1 MVLIR
6 EKDGRQEGGIPVI
19 QVRLQPFTVYES
31 ALMRTTSTLIET
43 NESLIVIDPTWLPE
57 EIATIRRDVEL
68 RRRGKKLY
76 VIYTHQHYD
85 HIIGAYA
92 FPDATVIAS
101 QAFVETDASSQLD
114 AIQSF
119 YEQNYIDR
127 PIVKPA
133 VDIMISEDGTL
144 ALGSTPITFLLTPGH
159 ESTHMSL
166 IIEPLRLLVC
176 GDYASNIEP
185 PFIEH
190 DAEAYLTSLQK
201 LQAAIYEYEIRWLIP
216 GHGDLCDDRSKM
228 MERLSAAEEYILAL
242 PEERVWSP
250 HWPEHAFF
258 QRVHE
263 RNRKHVEQKAK
274 DRESRQQDY

>member
-1 MVLIR
+1 MTLIR

-114 AIQSF
+114 EIQSF
-119 YEQNYIDR
+119 YEQYYIDR
-127 PIVKPA
+127 PIIKPA
-133 VDIMISEDGTL
+133 VDIM
-144 ALGSTPITFLLTPGH
+144 
-159 ESTHMSL
+159 
-166 IIEPLRLLVC
+166 
-176 GDYASNIEP
+176 
-185 PFIEH
+185 
-190 DAEAYLTSLQK
+190 DAWSRVDPHVFNRRAVTS
-201 LQAAIYEYEIRWLIP
+201 A
-216 GHGDLCDDRSKM
+216 
-228 MERLSAAEEYILAL
+228 
-242 PEERVWSP
+242 RVWRLCLQYRAPVHRTRCRGVFDVVAETSSC
-250 HWPEHAFF
+250 HL
-258 QRVHE
+258 RV
-263 RNRKHVEQKAK
+263 
-274 DRESRQQDY
+274 

>member
-1 MVLIR
+1 MTLIR

-114 AIQSF
+114 EIQSF
-119 YEQNYIDR
+119 YEQYYIDR
-127 PIVKPA
+127 PIIKPA
-133 VDIMISEDGTL
+133 VDIM
-144 ALGSTPITFLLTPGH
+144 
-159 ESTHMSL
+159 SL
-166 IIEPLRLLVC
+166 IVEPLRLLVC